1 MTGCLATEETETEA
15 TAEAVT
21 GTEIEMAAGAL
32 EAAAE
37 EEEEGLETAAVAAGL
52 VEAVDTVGEALE
64 EEVAASRESSQ
75 VVR

>member
-1 MTGCLATEETETEA
+1 MVETETEA
-15 TAEAVT
+15 TVEAVT

-32 EAAAE
+32 EAAV

>member
-1 MTGCLATEETETEA
+1 MVETETEV
-15 TAEAVT
+15 TVEAVT
-21 GTEIEMAAGAL
+21 GTEMAAVAL
-32 EAAAE
+32 EAAV